1 VDAACVKQQA
11 RNGRAVWP
19 DGGGRQTLMG
29 SLFALDLPAQ
39 KIQFR
44 DVIETRLGRIGA
56 LAVLRTPH
64 LARRSFRR
72 ASLPPKLS
80 RLGCCPRARQYIRMM
95 WYLDR
100 LLPCAISFT
109 LAAGAAHRP
118 AHAAPTDPYR
128 GTPPSHSTASA
139 FAVLAQATQNSELAP
154 EQRARLKAEV
164 ARVPSDLRG
173 RFDVRYRAWKYS
185 LNRPD
190 ISLSFDPKMRR
201 KPAEFR
207 ALIALGLRSFRSSST
222 S

>member
-1 VDAACVKQQA
+1 
-11 RNGRAVWP
+11 
-19 DGGGRQTLMG
+19 LMG

-39 KIQFR
+39 KIQFS
-44 DVIETRLGRIGA
+44 DVIETRPGRIGA

-128 GTPPSHSTASA
+128 GPPPSHSTASA
-139 FAVLAQATQNSELAP
+139 FAVLAQATQNSELARTA
-154 EQRARLKAEV
+154 RASQGGSCASAVRS
-164 ARVPSDLRG
+164 ARAFR
-173 RFDVRYRAWKYS
+173 
-185 LNRPD
+185 
-190 ISLSFDPKMRR
+190 
-201 KPAEFR
+201 R
-207 ALIALGLRSFRSSST
+207 ALSRVEIQPESARYLPQLQPQNAAQARGVSRAHSARTVDHSARRRQADTARRLLCAADI
-222 S
+222 